1 MALNSF
7 ADFGEMHRSVLQEIC
22 NMGAGNAATALSEMI
37 SSATDIST
45 PQVKV
50 LPTAEAGKIADL
62 LSKGTEAFLI
72 KLSCDMQGAVLF
84 IFPYAFIERLAETFF
99 PGVSVKS
106 KGDIDE
112 MVASVVRET
121 VNICAASY
129 ANNFSMM
136 SGMTVDISTPESV
149 TAPSGEIT
157 AVNLGAVNTCFVNNS
172 ITINDSGKSFNVL
185 FFPELKTVQDFMGR
199 IGVEC

>member
-7 ADFGEMHRSVLQEIC
+7 ADFGEMQRSVLQEIC

-62 LSKGTEAFLI
+62 LSRGTEAFLI

-84 IFPYAFIERLAETFF
+84 IFPGGVGERQGGRERDGLLC
-99 PGVSVKS
+99 G
-106 KGDIDE
+106 KG
-112 MVASVVRET
+112 
-121 VNICAASY
+121 N
-129 ANNFSMM
+129 
-136 SGMTVDISTPESV
+136 
-149 TAPSGEIT
+149 
-157 AVNLGAVNTCFVNNS
+157 
-172 ITINDSGKSFNVL
+172 GKHL
-185 FFPELKTVQDFMGR
+185 RR
-199 IGVEC
+199 ILC

>member
-1 MALNSF
+1 MAMNSF

-37 SSATDIST
+37 SSPTDIST

-50 LPTAEAGKIADL
+50 LAAAEAGRIADL
-62 LSKGTEAFLI
+62 LSRGTEAFLI

-84 IFPYAFIERLAETFF
+84 IFPYAFIERLAGTFF
-99 PGVSVKS
+99 PDTAVKG
-106 KGDIDE
+106 KGDMNE
-112 MVASVVRET
+112 MISSVVRET

-129 ANNFSMM
+129 ANNFSIMT
-136 SGMTVDISTPESV
+136 GMTVDISVPES
-149 TAPSGEIT
+149 TAAPSGELLK
-157 AVNLGAVNTCFVNNS
+157 VNEGAVNVCFVNN
-172 ITINDSGKSFNVL
+172 TVTVNDCGKSFNIL
-185 FFPELKTVQDFMGR
+185 FFPELNTIQDFMGR